1 MDARGRAR
9 AVRIILMD
17 VDGTLTDG
25 SLIICPESGEE
36 VRAYHV
42 RDGQGLLLAAAAGLQ
57 AGVITGKTSRSVALR
72 AERLR
77 LDEVHQGVVDKKR
90 VLDDILA
97 RRGLKPEEAAF
108 IGDDLGDLEV
118 MRSVGLAGAVADAH
132 PLVRQAAHY
141 VCTLCGGRGAV
152 REFIEFILE
161 AKGLGANLETLQ
173 KNRPGRNL

>member
-1 MDARGRAR
+1 MDAGERAR

-25 SLIICPESGEE
+25 SLVILPDSGEE

-42 RDGQGLLLAAAAGLQ
+42 RDGQGILLAEAAGLTV
-57 AGVITGKTSRSVALR
+57 GVITGKTSRSVALR

-77 LDEVHQGVVDKKR
+77 LQEIHQGVVDKKR

-97 RRGLKPEEAAF
+97 RRGLRTEEAAF
-108 IGDDLGDLEV
+108 IGDDIGDLEV

-132 PLVRQAAHY
+132 PLVRQEAHY
-141 VCTLCGGRGAV
+141 VCSSGGGRGAV
-152 REFIEFILE
+152 REFIELILE
-161 AKGLGANLETLQ
+161 AKGLGPKLETLQ
-173 KNRPGRNL
+173 KNRPGGRI